1 MTNLRLCLILLV
13 FAGIMTAWSSGALD
27 GQSPTPTAVN
37 PIGGLPT
44 TAPSDR
50 SIVSDRLAAVPTPSI
65 AVNAIEPLV
74 AISRYSPVTEPTI
87 ELLARP
93 RLIAELAQKPA
104 PGSDQA
110 MVERIDSVVQ
120 RLEALESTIR
130 NLNQRHQ
137 ADLDQIHRS
146 LADLSNRLD
155 RVESLM
161 KPHATM
167 APPAVA
173 PSPPMPTATLHL
185 ANDFDIDVTIV
196 VNAINH
202 PLAPGK
208 AKSITIPAGEYMFQ
222 VLPWHTTPQ
231 PRTIEPGEERP
242 LRVFRR

>member
-1 MTNLRLCLILLV
+1 MTNLRLCLMLLV
-13 FAGIMTAWSSGALD
+13 FAGVMTAWSSGALD
-27 GQSPTPTAVN
+27 GQTPTPTAVK
-37 PIGGLPT
+37 PTGGSPPT
-44 TAPSDR
+44 SPSDR
-50 SIVSDRLAAVPTPSI
+50 SIFSDGLAAVPTQAI
-65 AVNAIEPLV
+65 AANAIEPLV

-104 PGSDQA
+104 PAASPA
-110 MVERIDSVVQ
+110 TVERIDSVVQ
-120 RLEALESTIR
+120 RLEALESTVR

-137 ADLDQIHRS
+137 TDFDQMQRS
-146 LADLSNRLD
+146 LADLSSRLD
-155 RVESLM
+155 RVEHLV
-161 KPHATM
+161 KLHGAM
-167 APPAVA
+167 APPALA

-185 ANDFDIDVTIV
+185 ANYFDADVTIV
-196 VNAINH
+196 ANTINH

-208 AKSITIPAGEYMFQ
+208 AKSIMIPAGEYTFQ